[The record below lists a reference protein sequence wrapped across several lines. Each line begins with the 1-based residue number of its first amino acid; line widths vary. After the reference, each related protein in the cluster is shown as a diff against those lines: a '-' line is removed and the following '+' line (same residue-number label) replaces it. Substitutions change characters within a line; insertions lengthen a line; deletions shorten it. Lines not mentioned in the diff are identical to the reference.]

1 MIEKYKLI
9 LATLVAAI
17 LFASGSATAFQGF
30 SIGVIGNYAT
40 FDTSGTEKE
49 GNRNNSPD
57 INTGSISTD
66 VDFGSMFVEYTMGE
80 TFGATIGIEHVPG
93 DATIGTK
100 TRADTVSDSD
110 ESSTDTGTYT
120 GKAEISDYYMFYVE
134 PTLMANV
141 ETGGFNFGVYAKGG
155 VNRITVRTLE
165 SIAIG
170 TDSSTYGNEDV
181 WGVTYG
187 FGVKGVHSSGLFF
200 KLEGIQTEYGK
211 VTFNSTT
218 GNKNLITADPE
229 STAGRIAIG
238 YNF

>member
-1 MIEKYKLI
+1 MIKKYKLI
-9 LATLVAAI
+9 LATVVATM
-17 LFASGSATAFQGF
+17 LFASGSAMAFQGF

-49 GNRNNSPD
+49 GNIGNSPD
-57 INTGSISTD
+57 INTGSISSD

-93 DATIGTK
+93 DATLGTK
-100 TRADTVSDSD
+100 SR
-110 ESSTDTGTYT
+110 TDTASDANDAGSADAGTYT

-134 PTLMANV
+134 PTLMGDSY
-141 ETGGFNFGVYAKGG
+141 GGFNFGLYAKGG
-155 VNRITVRTLE
+155 VNRITVRSLE
-165 SIAIG
+165 SIALG
-170 TDSSTYGNEDV
+170 DDSSAYGNEDV

-187 FGVKGVHSSGLFF
+187 LGVKGVHSSGLFF
-200 KLEGIQTEYGK
+200 KIEGINTEYGK
-211 VTFNSTT
+211 VTLDSTT

-229 STAGRIAIG
+229 YTAGRIAIG